1 MTGPPIPER
10 LRRQLGTAIRRVIV
24 GEGPVVRDLT
34 KPIAGDAGLFGPHS
48 VTWKVHADAAMLI
61 LTRKVDQGIV
71 ISGNILVRVLGVER
85 DRVKIGISAPGEVTV
100 LRQELWHEG
109 EENQPFEKK
118 ERPANGGATP
128 PTAASA

>member
-1 MTGPPIPER
+1 
-10 LRRQLGTAIRRVIV
+10 
-24 GEGPVVRDLT
+24 
-34 KPIAGDAGLFGPHS
+34 
-48 VTWKVHADAAMLI
+48 MLI

-85 DRVKIGISAPGEVTV
+85 DRVKIGISAPTEITV

-109 EENQPFEKK
+109 EENTFP
-118 ERPANGGATP
+118 RRVHDSTGP

>member
-1 MTGPPIPER
+1 
-10 LRRQLGTAIRRVIV
+10 
-24 GEGPVVRDLT
+24 
-34 KPIAGDAGLFGPHS
+34 
-48 VTWKVHADAAMLI
+48 MLI

-85 DRVKIGISAPGEVTV
+85 DRVKIGISAPTEITV

-118 ERPANGGATP
+118 DRIPRDDANTP
-128 PTAASA
+128 SSAASA

>member
-1 MTGPPIPER
+1 
-10 LRRQLGTAIRRVIV
+10 
-24 GEGPVVRDLT
+24 
-34 KPIAGDAGLFGPHS
+34 
-48 VTWKVHADAAMLI
+48 MLI
-61 LTRKVDQGIV
+61 LTRKVDQGIM

-118 ERPANGGATP
+118 ERADSGNNGP
-128 PTAASA
+128 SAASA

>member
-1 MTGPPIPER
+1 
-10 LRRQLGTAIRRVIV
+10 
-24 GEGPVVRDLT
+24 
-34 KPIAGDAGLFGPHS
+34 
-48 VTWKVHADAAMLI
+48 MLI

-109 EENQPFEKK
+109 EENQPFQKK
-118 ERPANGGATP
+118 ERPDNGAEHP
-128 PTAASA
+128 PSAASA